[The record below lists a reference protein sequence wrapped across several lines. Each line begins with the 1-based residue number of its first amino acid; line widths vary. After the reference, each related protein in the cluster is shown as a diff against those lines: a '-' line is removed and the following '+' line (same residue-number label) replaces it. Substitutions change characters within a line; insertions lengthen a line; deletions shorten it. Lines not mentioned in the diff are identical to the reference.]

1 MAKPRETSL
10 LIATQNQGKVAEMR
24 KLLHIIA
31 YDLNVNIIG
40 LEAFP
45 EIQPPEE
52 IGNTFAENAEIKA
65 QFYNAAFN
73 VTAIADDSGLVVD
86 ALDGAP
92 GVHSARYGGP
102 GLNDADRTNLLLKNM
117 DHIPDPQRSA
127 RFVCAICLAGNHPE
141 LLTAEGRVEGTI
153 AREPRGN
160 NGFGYDPVF
169 IPDGMSLTTAE
180 MSTEQKGEISHR
192 GRAIRALI
200 PDLYELLR

>member
-1 MAKPRETSL
+1 MAKHRETSL

-31 YDLNVNIIG
+31 QDLNVNIVG
-40 LEAFP
+40 LNAFP
-45 EIQPPEE
+45 DIQPPEE

-73 VTAIADDSGLVVD
+73 ITAIADDSGLVVD
-86 ALDGAP
+86 TLNGAP

-102 GLNDADRTNLLLKNM
+102 GLNDADRTDLLLKNM
-117 DHIPDPQRSA
+117 EHIPDTERSA

-153 AREPRGN
+153 TRAPRGN

-169 IPDGMSLTTAE
+169 VPDGMTQTTAE
-180 MSTEQKGEISHR
+180 MSTERKSEISHR
-192 GRAIRALI
+192 GRAVRALI
-200 PDLYELLR
+200 PDLYEMLR